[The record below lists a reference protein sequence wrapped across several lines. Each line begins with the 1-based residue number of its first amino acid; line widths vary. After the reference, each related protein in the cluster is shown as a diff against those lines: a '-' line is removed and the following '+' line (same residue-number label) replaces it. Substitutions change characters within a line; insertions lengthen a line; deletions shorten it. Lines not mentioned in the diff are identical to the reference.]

1 MHMSI
6 SKKIEGSITKSSL
19 VRKMF
24 EEGNARRAK
33 YGAENVFDF
42 SLGNPRIEPPTR
54 FKEVLMEL
62 AADRSPGLHM
72 YMSNAGLLETRKA
85 VADYI
90 GGQNGMPFGP
100 DHIIMTVGASGALNV
115 IFKTILDP
123 GDEVIIPSP
132 YFMEYNFYVDN
143 FSGLPRVVNTNK
155 DFSLDLSAI
164 ENAMNSNTKAVL
176 INNPNNPTGAVYPEQ
191 DLIDLGK
198 LLIQHRQRQ
207 GKSVYLISDEPYN
220 KIVYD
225 GIKTPSIFKV
235 YNESILATSFS
246 KDLSL
251 PGERIGYIAVNPTIE
266 DKKKMIDGL
275 ILCNRILGFV
285 NAPALMQR
293 LIPSLLNISVDI
305 GAYQRKRDTL
315 SKGLKDAGYNFTPP
329 AGTFYLFPE
338 TPIPDDVEFIKDLQ
352 EENILAVPGSGFGAP
367 GYFRIA
373 YCVEDDTIERSLPGF
388 ARVMKKYK

>member
-1 MHMSI
+1 MSI
-6 SKKIEGSITKSSL
+6 SKKIEGSISKSSL

-42 SLGNPRIEPPTR
+42 SLGNPRIEPPAR

-72 YMSNAGLLETRKA
+72 YMSNAGLFETRKA

-90 GGQNGMPFGP
+90 GGKNGMPFGP
-100 DHIIMTVGASGALNV
+100 DDIIMTVGASGALNV
-115 IFKTILDP
+115 VLKTILDP

-164 ENAMNSNTKAVL
+164 ENAMNSKTKAVL

-225 GIKTPSIFKV
+225 GIKTPSIFTV

-305 GAYQRKRDTL
+305 GIYQRKRDTL
-315 SKGLKDAGYNFTPP
+315 SKALKDAGYNFTPP

>member
-1 MHMSI
+1 MSI
-6 SKKIEGSITKSSL
+6 SKKIEDSISKSSL

-42 SLGNPRIEPPTR
+42 SLGNPRIEPPAK

-62 AADRSPGLHM
+62 AADTSPGLHM
-72 YMSNAGLLETRKA
+72 YMSNAGLPETRKA

-100 DHIIMTVGASGALNV
+100 DDIIMTVGASGALNV
-115 IFKTILDP
+115 VLKTILDP

-143 FSGLPRVVNTNK
+143 FSGLPRVVATNK

-176 INNPNNPTGAVYPEQ
+176 INNPNNPSGAVYPEQ

-235 YNESILATSFS
+235 YHESMLVTSFS

-293 LIPSLLNISVDI
+293 LIPSLLHISVDI
-305 GAYQRKRDTL
+305 GIYQRKRDTL
-315 SKGLKDAGYNFTPP
+315 SKALKDAGYNFTPP

-338 TPIPDDVEFIKDLQ
+338 TPIPDDVAFVKDLQ

-373 YCVEDDTIERSLPGF
+373 YCVGDDTIERSLPGF

>member
-1 MHMSI
+1 MSI
-6 SKKIEGSITKSSL
+6 SKKIEGSISKSSL

-42 SLGNPRIEPPTR
+42 SLGNPRIEPPAK

-62 AADRSPGLHM
+62 AADTSPGLHM
-72 YMSNAGLLETRKA
+72 YMSNAGLPETRKA

-100 DHIIMTVGASGALNV
+100 DDIIMTVGASGALNV
-115 IFKTILDP
+115 VLKTILDP

-143 FSGLPRVVNTNK
+143 FSGLPRVVTTNK

-176 INNPNNPTGAVYPEQ
+176 INNPNNPSGAVYPEQ

-235 YNESILATSFS
+235 YNESMLVTSFS

-251 PGERIGYIAVNPTIE
+251 PGERIGYIAVNPAIE

-305 GAYQRKRDTL
+305 GIYQRKRDTL
-315 SKGLKDAGYNFTPP
+315 SKALKDAGYNFTPP

-338 TPIPDDVEFIKDLQ
+338 TPMPDDVAFIKDLQ

>member
-1 MHMSI
+1 
-6 SKKIEGSITKSSL
+6 
-19 VRKMF
+19 MF

-42 SLGNPRIEPPTR
+42 SLGNPRIEPPAK

-62 AADRSPGLHM
+62 AADTSPGLHM

-100 DHIIMTVGASGALNV
+100 DDIIMTVGASGALNV
-115 IFKTILDP
+115 VLKTILDP

-143 FSGLPRVVNTNK
+143 FSGLPRVVTTNK

-176 INNPNNPTGAVYPEQ
+176 INNPNNPSGAVYPEQ

-235 YNESILATSFS
+235 YNESMLVTSFS

-251 PGERIGYIAVNPTIE
+251 PGERIGYIAVNPVIE

-305 GAYQRKRDTL
+305 GIYQRKRDTL
-315 SKGLKDAGYNFTPP
+315 SKALKDAGYNFTPP

-338 TPIPDDVEFIKDLQ
+338 TPMPDDVAFIKDLQ

>member
-1 MHMSI
+1 MSI
-6 SKKIEGSITKSSL
+6 SKKIEGSISKSSL

-42 SLGNPRIEPPTR
+42 SLGNPRIEPPAK

-62 AADRSPGLHM
+62 AADTSPGLHM

-100 DHIIMTVGASGALNV
+100 DDIIMTVGASGALNV
-115 IFKTILDP
+115 VLKTILDP

-143 FSGLPRVVNTNK
+143 FSGLPRVVTTNK

-176 INNPNNPTGAVYPEQ
+176 INNPNNPSGAVYPEQ

-235 YNESILATSFS
+235 YNESMLVTSFS

-251 PGERIGYIAVNPTIE
+251 PGERIGYIAVNPAIE

-305 GAYQRKRDTL
+305 GIYQRKRDTL
-315 SKGLKDAGYNFTPP
+315 SKALKDAGYNFTPP

-338 TPIPDDVEFIKDLQ
+338 TPMPDDVAFIKDLQ

>member
-1 MHMSI
+1 
-6 SKKIEGSITKSSL
+6 
-19 VRKMF
+19 MF

-42 SLGNPRIEPPTR
+42 SLGNPRIEPPAK

-62 AADRSPGLHM
+62 AADTSPGLHM

-100 DHIIMTVGASGALNV
+100 DDIIMTVGASGALNV
-115 IFKTILDP
+115 VLKTILDP

-143 FSGLPRVVNTNK
+143 FSGLPRVVTTNK

-176 INNPNNPTGAVYPEQ
+176 INNPNNPSGAVYPEQ

-235 YNESILATSFS
+235 YNESMLVTSFS

-251 PGERIGYIAVNPTIE
+251 PGERIGYIAVNPVIE
-266 DKKKMIDGL
+266 DKKDD
-275 ILCNRILGFV
+275 RWSDF
-285 NAPALMQR
+285 MQ
-293 LIPSLLNISVDI
+293 
-305 GAYQRKRDTL
+305 
-315 SKGLKDAGYNFTPP
+315 
-329 AGTFYLFPE
+329 
-338 TPIPDDVEFIKDLQ
+338 
-352 EENILAVPGSGFGAP
+352 
-367 GYFRIA
+367 
-373 YCVEDDTIERSLPGF
+373 
-388 ARVMKKYK
+388 

>member
-1 MHMSI
+1 MSI
-6 SKKIEGSITKSSL
+6 SKKIEDSISKSSL

-42 SLGNPRIEPPTR
+42 SLGNPRIEPPAR

-90 GGQNGMPFGP
+90 GGKNGMPFGP
-100 DHIIMTVGASGALNV
+100 DDIIMTVGASGALNV
-115 IFKTILDP
+115 VLKTILDP
-123 GDEVIIPSP
+123 DDEVIIPSP

-143 FSGLPRVVNTNK
+143 FSGVPRVVTTKK

-164 ENAMNSNTKAVL
+164 ENAMNSKTKAVL

-225 GIKTPSIFKV
+225 GIKTPSIFTV

-293 LIPSLLNISVDI
+293 LIPSLLNISVDMGI
-305 GAYQRKRDTL
+305 YQRKRDTL
-315 SKGLKDAGYNFTPP
+315 SKGLKDAGYIFTPP